1 MRQDIFLEMS
11 FMTKLEYDNGKFLDY
26 FKTTFGAKIAPSFFD
41 MLYRIRLQYLFWGF
55 LKIETIDF

>member
-26 FKTTFGAKIAPSFFD
+26 FKTAFGAKIALSFF
-41 MLYRIRLQYLFWGF
+41 YIGRNSTKFERNW
-55 LKIETIDF
+55 EDF

>member
-1 MRQDIFLEMS
+1 MKQDIFLEMS

-41 MLYRIRLQYLFWGF
+41 ILYRIRLPYLFGGF
-55 LKIETIDF
+55 L